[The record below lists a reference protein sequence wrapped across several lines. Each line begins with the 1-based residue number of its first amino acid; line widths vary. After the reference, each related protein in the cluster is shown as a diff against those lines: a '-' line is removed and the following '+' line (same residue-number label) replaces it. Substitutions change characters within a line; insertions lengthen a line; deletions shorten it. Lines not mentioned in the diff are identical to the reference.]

1 MATENNIMTEST
13 HLAESIHSPEDYASL
28 RKSWR
33 STAACPKFV
42 RREESE
48 IIDAKAAGQQ
58 IAVLLSGADTAGESA
73 VFEVICEAG
82 GGAPPH
88 FQVRESEY
96 FYVVEGEF
104 EIQAGDEVQ
113 TVRAGGLV
121 FAPRQTVH
129 AFRNIGS
136 TTGKF
141 LSWNSPGGH
150 ELFFKAV
157 TQKVEAGAEP
167 DAIAARAEHFDT
179 KFDLGA
185 VAVT

>member
-1 MATENNIMTEST
+1 MTKST
-13 HLAESIHSPEDYASL
+13 SLAQSIQSPEDYAAL

-33 STAACPKFV
+33 SNAACPKFV

-48 IIDAKAAGQQ
+48 IINAKAAGQQ

-113 TVRAGGLV
+113 VVKAGGLV

-129 AFRNIGS
+129 AFRNIG
-136 TTGKF
+136 TTKGKF

-157 TQKVEAGAEP
+157 TQTVEAGAGPET
-167 DAIAARAEHFDT
+167 IAARAEHFDT
-179 KFDLGA
+179 KFDLSAIGA
-185 VAVT
+185 SAT